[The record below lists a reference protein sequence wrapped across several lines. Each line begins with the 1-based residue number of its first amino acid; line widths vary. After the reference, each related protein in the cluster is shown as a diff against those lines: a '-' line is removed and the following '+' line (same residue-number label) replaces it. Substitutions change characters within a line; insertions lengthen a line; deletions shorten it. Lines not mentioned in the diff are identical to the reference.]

1 MRRGGGAVRCWP
13 ACRATAVACDA
24 PNAALR
30 ASCGHFPGN
39 RALTRAIHSL
49 CPTTHGECPMYSLV
63 TGAAATGVNRST
75 ILRTIKAGKLS
86 AERDGSGAWVIQPVE
101 LHRLFPPLPQL
112 PAVVEPVQN
121 AGHSTEVPYYA
132 LWLGRCG
139 QRLPTCELIVI
150 IGARFIRARS
160 GYCPPQSP
168 RTPRMRTGSS
178 GRGNGRGDGSAKV
191 GRSRA
196 GA

>member
-1 MRRGGGAVRCWP
+1 
-13 ACRATAVACDA
+13 
-24 PNAALR
+24 
-30 ASCGHFPGN
+30 
-39 RALTRAIHSL
+39 
-49 CPTTHGECPMYSLV
+49 MYSLV

-75 ILRTIKAGKLS
+75 ILRAIKAGKLS
-86 AERDGSGAWVIQPVE
+86 AERDGSIQPVE

-112 PAVVEPVQN
+112 PAVVEPVVN
-121 AGHSTEVPYYA
+121 AGHGTEVA
-132 LWLGRCG
+132 LLRTLVEEM
-139 QRLPTCELIVI
+139 RATITDLRLIVI

-191 GRSRA
+191 GRNRA
-196 GA
+196 AA